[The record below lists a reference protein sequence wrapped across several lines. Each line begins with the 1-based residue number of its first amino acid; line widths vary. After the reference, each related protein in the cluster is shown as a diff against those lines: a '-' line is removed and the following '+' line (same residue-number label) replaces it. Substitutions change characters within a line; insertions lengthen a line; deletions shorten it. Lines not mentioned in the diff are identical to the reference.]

1 MRSTGKLLGGAMSA
15 SRSASL
21 AAISRLHRRYIRRSV
36 PACAIRRTAVP
47 STPPGGW
54 WMIAASGCGGLPQ
67 GHARAAAMLS
77 RSTTSPFAF
86 PNGLASR
93 RTGTNSTRASCD
105 AARSAIRRWYRYP
118 PVSCSGE
125 PSVRR
130 ETSIRVLHVAPTAF
144 GDDGLF
150 GGGERYPFELAHA
163 LAQVDGVQCEFVT
176 FGSVPRMQV
185 VDGLQIRVIRARGHL
200 HRHPG
205 HPFAALPMTSIRL
218 ADVVHVHHL
227 YSTSSRLAALLAA
240 AVGTR
245 TVATDHG
252 LVARDRFGLVPRLF
266 DAFLPVS
273 KYAARVMRAPAERT
287 TVVYGGADPY
297 RFRPENEPR
306 AGVLYVGRLTPH
318 KGVDR
323 VIAGLPDGASLTI
336 AGTGGHDPMAPERD
350 YERHLELLARGR
362 NVRFLGAVWDQA
374 VLNEL
379 YANALTYQHGHSVGG
394 TNPSLLRAI
403 GAGAATDAFCVSF
416 NRDVLGDAGRYWS
429 TASEIPELVQDAER
443 DLEATLRRGERCRA
457 RAATYRWD
465 DVAADYEKL
474 CRRLAA
480 RELRLT
486 LRQRGLCRAAQ
497 FNWDDTA
504 RQIWDVLTTAL

>member
-1 MRSTGKLLGGAMSA
+1 
-15 SRSASL
+15 
-21 AAISRLHRRYIRRSV
+21 
-36 PACAIRRTAVP
+36 
-47 STPPGGW
+47 
-54 WMIAASGCGGLPQ
+54 
-67 GHARAAAMLS
+67 
-77 RSTTSPFAF
+77 
-86 PNGLASR
+86 
-93 RTGTNSTRASCD
+93 
-105 AARSAIRRWYRYP
+105 
-118 PVSCSGE
+118 
-125 PSVRR
+125 
-130 ETSIRVLHVAPTAF
+130 
-144 GDDGLF
+144 
-150 GGGERYPFELAHA
+150 
-163 LAQVDGVQCEFVT
+163 
-176 FGSVPRMQV
+176 MQV

-362 NVRFLGAVWDQA
+362 NVRFLGAVSDHELA
-374 VLNEL
+374 VLYRRAAVVVVPSVERTCYGKRVAVSEL
-379 YANALTYQHGHSVGG
+379 LGLTTLEAMASATPVVASNLGG
-394 TNPSLLRAI
+394 LAELVVDGVTGYLTPPGDVVELRARLVRLLTNPAQIR
-403 GAGAATDAFCVSF
+403 
-416 NRDVLGDAGRYWS
+416 VLGDAARRRVLEQFTWDTCARRCLRVYE
-429 TASEIPELVQDAER
+429 ALVTGSKR
-443 DLEATLRRGERCRA
+443 DSHRTRRGTPKPER
-457 RAATYRWD
+457 
-465 DVAADYEKL
+465 
-474 CRRLAA
+474 
-480 RELRLT
+480 
-486 LRQRGLCRAAQ
+486 
-497 FNWDDTA
+497 
-504 RQIWDVLTTAL
+504 